1 MNKSQLAEAVAR
13 EARLS
18 KIDAV
23 KALNA
28 FVKVAVEAL
37 RGDEK
42 ILLTGLGTFSPV
54 RYPERMGRNPRTG
67 APVRIP
73 ARRAVRFR
81 PSRTIEDGTGDPT
94 DPLKNTLSLPHIR
107 SVEDVTDENCSLCRK
122 FPFGPVKCPSRR
134 FENSF
139 RWPRPPRPAA

>member
-28 FVKVAVEAL
+28 FVKVEAL

-42 ILLTGLGTFSPV
+42 ILLTGLGTFSTV

-81 PSRTIEDGTGDPT
+81 PSRTIED
-94 DPLKNTLSLPHIR
+94 
-107 SVEDVTDENCSLCRK
+107 
-122 FPFGPVKCPSRR
+122 
-134 FENSF
+134 
-139 RWPRPPRPAA
+139 

>member
-42 ILLTGLGTFSPV
+42 ILLTGLGTFSTV
-54 RYPERMGRNPRTG
+54 RYPERMGRNPG
-67 APVRIP
+67 APCRALPPV
-73 ARRAVRFR
+73 AHDRRLNGRNDRSA
-81 PSRTIEDGTGDPT
+81 E
-94 DPLKNTLSLPHIR
+94 KNAIFAAHPIR
-107 SVEDVTDENCSLCRK
+107 
-122 FPFGPVKCPSRR
+122 
-134 FENSF
+134 
-139 RWPRPPRPAA
+139 

>member
-42 ILLTGLGTFSPV
+42 ILLTGLGTFSTV

-73 ARRAVRFR
+73 ARRARR
-81 PSRTIEDGTGDPT
+81 SPPSRTIED
-94 DPLKNTLSLPHIR
+94 
-107 SVEDVTDENCSLCRK
+107 
-122 FPFGPVKCPSRR
+122 
-134 FENSF
+134 
-139 RWPRPPRPAA
+139 

>member
-28 FVKVAVEAL
+28 FVKVAV
-37 RGDEK
+37 GDEK
-42 ILLTGLGTFSPV
+42 ILLTGLGTFSTV

-81 PSRTIEDGTGDPT
+81 PSRTIED
-94 DPLKNTLSLPHIR
+94 
-107 SVEDVTDENCSLCRK
+107 
-122 FPFGPVKCPSRR
+122 
-134 FENSF
+134 
-139 RWPRPPRPAA
+139 

>member
-28 FVKVAVEAL
+28 
-37 RGDEK
+37 
-42 ILLTGLGTFSPV
+42 TGLGTFSTV

-81 PSRTIEDGTGDPT
+81 PSRTIED
-94 DPLKNTLSLPHIR
+94 
-107 SVEDVTDENCSLCRK
+107 
-122 FPFGPVKCPSRR
+122 
-134 FENSF
+134 
-139 RWPRPPRPAA
+139 

>member
-42 ILLTGLGTFSPV
+42 ILLTGLGTFSTV

-67 APVRIP
+67 AVPCAS
-73 ARRAVRFR
+73 ARRARSKTERAKR
-81 PSRTIEDGTGDPT
+81 P
-94 DPLKNTLSLPHIR
+94 IR
-107 SVEDVTDENCSLCRK
+107 
-122 FPFGPVKCPSRR
+122 
-134 FENSF
+134 
-139 RWPRPPRPAA
+139 

>member
-42 ILLTGLGTFSPV
+42 ILLTGLGTFSTV
-54 RYPERMGRNPRTG
+54 RYPERMGRNPRADPG
-67 APVRIP
+67 APCRALPPV
-73 ARRAVRFR
+73 AHDRRLNGRNDRSA
-81 PSRTIEDGTGDPT
+81 E
-94 DPLKNTLSLPHIR
+94 KNAIFAAHPIR
-107 SVEDVTDENCSLCRK
+107 
-122 FPFGPVKCPSRR
+122 
-134 FENSF
+134 
-139 RWPRPPRPAA
+139 

>member
-42 ILLTGLGTFSPV
+42 ILLTGLGTFSTV

-81 PSRTIEDGTGDPT
+81 PSHTIED
-94 DPLKNTLSLPHIR
+94 
-107 SVEDVTDENCSLCRK
+107 
-122 FPFGPVKCPSRR
+122 
-134 FENSF
+134 
-139 RWPRPPRPAA
+139 

>member
-42 ILLTGLGTFSPV
+42 ILLTGLGTFSTV

-73 ARRAVRFR
+73 AHPCGSRRAVPCASARRARSKTEWAKR
-81 PSRTIEDGTGDPT
+81 P
-94 DPLKNTLSLPHIR
+94 IR
-107 SVEDVTDENCSLCRK
+107 
-122 FPFGPVKCPSRR
+122 
-134 FENSF
+134 
-139 RWPRPPRPAA
+139 

>member
-37 RGDEK
+37 RAALPDSAFGAEAPLGL
-42 ILLTGLGTFSPV
+42 ILGTGLSGLAAALA
-54 RYPERMGRNPRTG
+54 GDAGG
-67 APVRIP
+67 AGPCVAP
-73 ARRAVRFR
+73 FAQLPGF
-81 PSRTIEDGTGDPT
+81 PLPGGYDGDY
-94 DPLKNTLSLPHIR
+94 HQQ
-107 SVEDVTDENCSLCRK
+107 
-122 FPFGPVKCPSRR
+122 
-134 FENSF
+134 
-139 RWPRPPRPAA
+139 

>member
-42 ILLTGLGTFSPV
+42 ILLTGLGTFSTVPHRRTRADPGAPCRALPPV
-54 RYPERMGRNPRTG
+54 AHDRRLNGRNDRS
-67 APVRIP
+67 A
-73 ARRAVRFR
+73 
-81 PSRTIEDGTGDPT
+81 E
-94 DPLKNTLSLPHIR
+94 KNAIFAAHPIR
-107 SVEDVTDENCSLCRK
+107 
-122 FPFGPVKCPSRR
+122 
-134 FENSF
+134 
-139 RWPRPPRPAA
+139 

>member
-42 ILLTGLGTFSPV
+42 ILLTGLGTFSTV

-81 PSRTIEDGTGDPT
+81 LVAHDRRLNGRNDRSAE
-94 DPLKNTLSLPHIR
+94 KNVSLPHIR
-107 SVEDVTDENCSLCRK
+107 SVEDVTRRKPLAMPQISLRACEM
-122 FPFGPVKCPSRR
+122 PSRR

>member
-42 ILLTGLGTFSPV
+42 ILLTGLGTFSTV

-67 APVRIP
+67 EAVTIP
-73 ARRAVRFR
+73 ARRVVVFT
-81 PSRTIEDGTGDPT
+81 PSEKLNLC
-94 DPLKNTLSLPHIR
+94 LK
-107 SVEDVTDENCSLCRK
+107 K
-122 FPFGPVKCPSRR
+122 
-134 FENSF
+134 
-139 RWPRPPRPAA
+139 

>member
-42 ILLTGLGTFSPV
+42 ILLTGLGTFSTV

-73 ARRAVRFR
+73 ARRAVRFPPVAHDR
-81 PSRTIEDGTGDPT
+81 RLNGRNDRSAE
-94 DPLKNTLSLPHIR
+94 KNAIFAAHPIR
-107 SVEDVTDENCSLCRK
+107 
-122 FPFGPVKCPSRR
+122 
-134 FENSF
+134 
-139 RWPRPPRPAA
+139 

>member
-42 ILLTGLGTFSPV
+42 ILLTGLGTFSTV
-54 RYPERMGRNPRTG
+54 RYPERAVPC
-67 APVRIP
+67 AS
-73 ARRAVRFR
+73 ARRARSKTERAKR
-81 PSRTIEDGTGDPT
+81 P
-94 DPLKNTLSLPHIR
+94 IR
-107 SVEDVTDENCSLCRK
+107 
-122 FPFGPVKCPSRR
+122 
-134 FENSF
+134 
-139 RWPRPPRPAA
+139 

>member
-42 ILLTGLGTFSPV
+42 ILLTGLGTV

-81 PSRTIEDGTGDPT
+81 PSRTIED
-94 DPLKNTLSLPHIR
+94 
-107 SVEDVTDENCSLCRK
+107 
-122 FPFGPVKCPSRR
+122 
-134 FENSF
+134 
-139 RWPRPPRPAA
+139 

>member
-18 KIDAV
+18 KID
-23 KALNA
+23 A

-42 ILLTGLGTFSPV
+42 ILLTGLGTFSTV

-81 PSRTIEDGTGDPT
+81 PSRTIED
-94 DPLKNTLSLPHIR
+94 
-107 SVEDVTDENCSLCRK
+107 
-122 FPFGPVKCPSRR
+122 
-134 FENSF
+134 
-139 RWPRPPRPAA
+139 

>member
-42 ILLTGLGTFSPV
+42 ILLTGLGTFSTV

-73 ARRAVRFR
+73 ARRAVPCASARRARSKTERAKR
-81 PSRTIEDGTGDPT
+81 P
-94 DPLKNTLSLPHIR
+94 IR
-107 SVEDVTDENCSLCRK
+107 
-122 FPFGPVKCPSRR
+122 
-134 FENSF
+134 
-139 RWPRPPRPAA
+139 

>member
-42 ILLTGLGTFSPV
+42 ILLTGLGTFSTV
-54 RYPERMGRNPRTG
+54 RYPELWDAIP
-67 APVRIP
+67 APAHPCGSRRAVP
-73 ARRAVRFR
+73 CASARRARSKTERAKR
-81 PSRTIEDGTGDPT
+81 P
-94 DPLKNTLSLPHIR
+94 IR
-107 SVEDVTDENCSLCRK
+107 
-122 FPFGPVKCPSRR
+122 
-134 FENSF
+134 
-139 RWPRPPRPAA
+139 

>member
-42 ILLTGLGTFSPV
+42 ILLTGLGTFSTV

-67 APVRIP
+67 HPCGSRRAVPCAS
-73 ARRAVRFR
+73 ARRARSKTERAKR
-81 PSRTIEDGTGDPT
+81 P
-94 DPLKNTLSLPHIR
+94 IR
-107 SVEDVTDENCSLCRK
+107 
-122 FPFGPVKCPSRR
+122 
-134 FENSF
+134 
-139 RWPRPPRPAA
+139 